1 MLNQPYLEKEEKKS
15 NVYLG
20 NYSELRVKIFQY
32 MYKELNGLG
41 FSEKKVSLVVNDFLE
56 IIDQEKTCI

>member
-20 NYSELRVKIFQY
+20 NYAVLRGRIFQY
-32 MYKELNGLG
+32 MYKELSGLG
-41 FSEKKVSLVVNDFLE
+41 FSEKKVSLVVDDLLE
-56 IIDQEKTCI
+56 IIDKETT

>member
-1 MLNQPYLEKEEKKS
+1 MLNQPYLEEEEKKS

-32 MYKELNGLG
+32 MYKEFNELG
-41 FSEKKVSLVVNDFLE
+41 FSEKKVSLVVDDLLE
-56 IIDQEKTCI
+56 IIDKETR